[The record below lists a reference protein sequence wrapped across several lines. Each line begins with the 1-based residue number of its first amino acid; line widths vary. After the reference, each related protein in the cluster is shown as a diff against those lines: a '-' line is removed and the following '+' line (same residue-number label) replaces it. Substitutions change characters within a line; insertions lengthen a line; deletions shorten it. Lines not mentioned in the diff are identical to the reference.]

1 MLWLLRHAEAAQG
14 RPDEARPLTERGLR
28 DARVAGV
35 SLARLGVKLDACLAS
50 PKRRTQQTA
59 QLACEPLGLQ
69 ITTEPALAGSEF
81 DAERL
86 ALGLG
91 ETLIVGHNPSIS
103 VAVRELTGARVS
115 LRAGGIAAIDQGE
128 LVVLMPPH
136 ELSAIATVTEAA

>member
-1 MLWLLRHAEAAQG
+1 MLWLLRHAEASEG

-28 DARVAGV
+28 EARAAGV

-69 ITTEPALAGSEF
+69 ITTEPALAGAEF

-103 VAVRELTGARVS
+103 MAVRQITGA
-115 LRAGGIAAIDQGE
+115 Q
-128 LVVLMPPH
+128 LVVLMTPDQ
-136 ELSAIATVTEAA
+136 LGVIAAGVEAPDD